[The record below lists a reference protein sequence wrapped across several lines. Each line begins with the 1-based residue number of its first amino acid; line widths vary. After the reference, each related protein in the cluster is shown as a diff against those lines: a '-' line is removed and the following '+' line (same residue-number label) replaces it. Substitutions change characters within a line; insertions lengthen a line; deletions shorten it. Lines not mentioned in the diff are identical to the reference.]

1 MNMEKP
7 QNMASCER
15 NTLCWEK
22 SMYTITFNSH
32 SFPLSNYHF
41 QSAVISPCSY
51 ASFYS
56 FRDIFLIFFFL
67 PWHKMDWDSC
77 SCQSS
82 KMDFFKNGSIGIL
95 NKISC
100 IQICL
105 KKCHIYLHTFGMLV
119 IWISLKGI
127 SWELLEQMC
136 INLPLSL
143 TLKSSTPITFVQ
155 GKTKNNV
162 HV

>member
-1 MNMEKP
+1 
-7 QNMASCER
+7 
-15 NTLCWEK
+15 
-22 SMYTITFNSH
+22 MYTITFNSH
-32 SFPLSNYHF
+32 FPLSNYHF

-136 INLPLSL
+136 ICLYHWLWSHQHQL
-143 TLKSSTPITFVQ
+143 HLCKVKLKTMYMCNYVKFTVKLINSYQ
-155 GKTKNNV
+155 KKYLKKK
-162 HV
+162 

>member
-1 MNMEKP
+1 MLLF
-7 QNMASCER
+7 
-15 NTLCWEK
+15 TLSE
-22 SMYTITFNSH
+22 TF
-32 SFPLSNYHF
+32 
-41 QSAVISPCSY
+41 
-51 ASFYS
+51 
-56 FRDIFLIFFFL
+56 FLYFFFL

-105 KKCHIYLHTFGMLV
+105 KKCHIYLHTFGILV

-136 INLPLSL
+136 ICLYHWLWSHQHQLHLCKVKLKTMYMCNYVKFTVKLINSYQKKISKKKINKISMTETMVKRTIL
-143 TLKSSTPITFVQ
+143 THISHNRK
-155 GKTKNNV
+155 
-162 HV
+162 